1 MMETFASFYH
11 LGVPNRKNLCYTDHK
26 TFLGK
31 GMRQF
36 VKNPE
41 RKPYVLAMLTGFGAI
56 SLSVLFFFLLY
67 RLQGVEEA
75 LANVT
80 SILMP
85 FIYGGVIAYLLRPMC
100 NKYSNWLCRLF
111 KGKRDGL
118 AETLAIAASLITGVL
133 VVYMLIIMIAP
144 QLYQSAANF
153 WETVPDKTEA
163 LVVWATEKFGEN
175 EVVLRYIDL
184 SYDAIYTT
192 LDTWARDT
200 LVPYVTNLVSGV
212 GMSVWKVLKFVY
224 NVLIGVFVAI
234 YLLAS
239 RKKFG
244 RQGVLVIRSMFKP
257 RWADL
262 ILEEIAYIDRMFGG
276 FIDGKIVDS
285 AIIGVLCYIGCLI
298 FKFPNPL
305 LVAAIVGITNVIPFF
320 GPFLGAVPSTVLI
333 LMEDPAKAIWF
344 VVFVFGL
351 QQLDGNFIGP
361 AILGDLT
368 GVSSFWVLF
377 SIILFGGL
385 WGVVGMIVAVPLFAV
400 IYDLIKRLVR
410 RGLRKNECIETLWQY
425 NSDYHGDSPPD
436 NQ

>member
-1 MMETFASFYH
+1 M
-11 LGVPNRKNLCYTDHK
+11 
-26 TFLGK
+26 
-31 GMRQF
+31 
-36 VKNPE
+36 KNPE

-75 LANVT
+75 LASIT
-80 SILMP
+80 DILMP

-100 NKYSNWLCRLF
+100 NAYSNWLSQLF
-111 KGKRDGL
+111 KGKRDRL
-118 AETLAIAASLITGVL
+118 AETLAITGSMITGVL
-133 VVYMLIIMIAP
+133 VVYTLIIMIAP
-144 QLYQSAANF
+144 QLYRSAANF
-153 WETVPDKTEA
+153 WDTVPQKTEA
-163 LVVWATEKFGEN
+163 LVAWATEKFGEN
-175 EVVLRYIDL
+175 EVILRYFDL
-184 SYDAIYTT
+184 SYDAIYTA
-192 LDTWARDT
+192 LDSWAEGT
-200 LVPYVTNLVSGV
+200 LVPYVTSLVSGV
-212 GMSVWKVLKFVY
+212 GTSVWKILLFVY

-239 RKKFG
+239 RKKFA
-244 RQGVLVIRSMFKP
+244 RQGVLVIRSAFKP

-262 ILEEIAYIDRMFGG
+262 ILEEIAYIDRIFGG

-320 GPFLGAVPSTVLI
+320 GPFLGAVPATILI
-333 LMEDPAKAIWF
+333 LMEDPGKAVWF

-361 AILGDLT
+361 AILGDIT

-385 WGVVGMIVAVPLFAV
+385 WGIVGMVVAVPLFAV
-400 IYDLIKRLVR
+400 LYDLAKRLVR
-410 RGLRKNECIETLWQY
+410 RGLRKNDCIENLWQY
-425 NSDYHGDSPPD
+425 NKDYHGELPPD
-436 NQ
+436 EK